1 MNTRVP
7 RRRGLAGF
15 TMIELLVALFVL
27 AVGVLGLAGM
37 RTASMQSVYGSYGR
51 TQAVGLA
58 YEVFDRMRA
67 NREAALNGSYD
78 IALSDPKPSCSDVAT
93 CDLNDWLT
101 AIENRMPAGDGAVSV
116 DSSGVVT
123 VQTQWD
129 PGRLEESLND
139 SDTSSSTIS
148 FTVTTRL

>member
-1 MNTRVP
+1 MKTRVSK
-7 RRRGLAGF
+7 RRGIAGF
-15 TMIELLVALFVL
+15 TMIELLVALFVV

-58 YEVFDRMRA
+58 YEIFDRMRA
-67 NREAALNGSYD
+67 NRDAALNGSYD
-78 IALSDPKPSCSDVAT
+78 IALSDSKPSCSNVAT

-101 AIENRMPAGDGAVSV
+101 SLENRLPAGDGSVSV
-116 DSSGVVT
+116 DSNGVVT

-129 PGRLEESLND
+129 PSRLEESLND
-139 SDTSSSTIS
+139 SQSSSNTIT
-148 FTVTTRL
+148 FTVRTRL